1 MLVVRDWFPEENWL
15 KTMEKHWKS
24 NPVIV
29 AVDDVVEDLWAL
41 DALLEKDGYGDVSLV
56 DDFSRAMDRIRSQNP
71 DLLMV
76 SLSAFCG
83 RGIELVDQIARDPYL
98 KGIPVVALS
107 SPSDNGL
114 RARASA
120 LGVVEIL
127 PKPYDAVET
136 SLRLR
141 NVLRVKAFQD
151 FLQDENRIVEDLVHN
166 RTKLLVRTRLEVIQR
181 LAKAAEYRDNETG
194 RHVIRVGLYSALMGR
209 GLGLPQEQVDM
220 LAHTAPMHDL
230 GKIGIR
236 DGILLKAGKLTP
248 EEWDTMKTH
257 TLIGYEMLTE
267 RTATPADVRS
277 VLAAKSELL
286 DENHLIRTSAMI
298 ALTHH
303 EKLDGSGYPFGLRA
317 YEIPLEGR
325 IVAIADVYDAL
336 QSERP
341 YKRAFPMDKCLQIL
355 RESAGTHVDPM
366 ILEVFMDHLDDV
378 RRIQEDYAEPFH
390 EAV

>member
-151 FLQDENRIVEDLVHN
+151 FLQDENRIVE
-166 RTKLLVRTRLEVIQR
+166 
-181 LAKAAEYRDNETG
+181 
-194 RHVIRVGLYSALMGR
+194 
-209 GLGLPQEQVDM
+209 
-220 LAHTAPMHDL
+220 
-230 GKIGIR
+230 
-236 DGILLKAGKLTP
+236 
-248 EEWDTMKTH
+248 
-257 TLIGYEMLTE
+257 
-267 RTATPADVRS
+267 
-277 VLAAKSELL
+277 
-286 DENHLIRTSAMI
+286 
-298 ALTHH
+298 
-303 EKLDGSGYPFGLRA
+303 
-317 YEIPLEGR
+317 EIYG
-325 IVAIADVYDAL
+325 A
-336 QSERP
+336 
-341 YKRAFPMDKCLQIL
+341 KRARQ
-355 RESAGTHVDPM
+355 
-366 ILEVFMDHLDDV
+366 EV
-378 RRIQEDYAEPFH
+378 
-390 EAV
+390 

>member
-15 KTMEKHWKS
+15 KTMKKHWKS
-24 NPVIV
+24 SPIIMT
-29 AVDDVVEDLWAL
+29 VDDVVEDLWAL
-41 DALLEKDGYGDVSLV
+41 DALLEKDGYRDVSLV
-56 DDFSRAMDRIRSQNP
+56 DDYTRAMDRIRSQNP
-71 DLLMV
+71 DVLMV
-76 SLSAFCG
+76 SLGAFSG
-83 RGIELVDQIARDPYL
+83 RGIELVSQIARDPYL
-98 KGIPVVALS
+98 NGIPLVALS
-107 SPSDNGL
+107 SSSDNGL

-151 FLQDENRIVEDLVHN
+151 FLADENRIVEDLVHN

-236 DGILLKAGKLTP
+236 DGILLKAGKLTA

-257 TLIGYEMLTE
+257 TLIGYEMLME
-267 RTATPADVRS
+267 RTATPADVHS
-277 VLAAKSELL
+277 VLGAKSELL

-303 EKLDGSGYPFGLRA
+303 EKLDGTGYPFGLRA

-341 YKRAFPMDKCLQIL
+341 YKSAFPMEKCLQIL

-378 RRIQEDYAEPFH
+378 RRIQDEYAEPMH